1 MASVNE
7 KIKSKEV
14 VATSSEGIEQLGYIF
29 WYSVT
34 SNVEVTRI
42 ELEQQ
47 FQTIGID
54 ENWLPNP
61 IRSSDAFRRA
71 TKEVQRKKVPT
82 SDPNM
87 FQNFLVREVYSDN
100 KLIQRNIVIETVDH
114 NGKRLDYDS
123 NATVMQLNKEDNS
136 FSIQSSNNTASELAE
151 QAKQRFQKYIDYYSA
166 QQLRVMINKYLSS
179 LAPTPVRSNGGVYF
193 IPQSFSKDLKKLQL
207 LCEYLQSEGV
217 SVPLQDTS
225 ENKNLVLS
233 KLENEMKE
241 VLNRCKEL
249 SDQENLKK
257 QIYKDSIEEAR
268 RVANT
273 YKAYKETLTIDVNN
287 LEEMLNDLR
296 ISAVELTQKI
306 TK

>member
-151 QAKQRFQKYIDYYSA
+151 QAKQRFQKYIDY
-166 QQLRVMINKYLSS
+166 
-179 LAPTPVRSNGGVYF
+179 
-193 IPQSFSKDLKKLQL
+193 
-207 LCEYLQSEGV
+207 
-217 SVPLQDTS
+217 
-225 ENKNLVLS
+225 
-233 KLENEMKE
+233 
-241 VLNRCKEL
+241 
-249 SDQENLKK
+249 
-257 QIYKDSIEEAR
+257 
-268 RVANT
+268 
-273 YKAYKETLTIDVNN
+273 
-287 LEEMLNDLR
+287 
-296 ISAVELTQKI
+296 
-306 TK
+306 